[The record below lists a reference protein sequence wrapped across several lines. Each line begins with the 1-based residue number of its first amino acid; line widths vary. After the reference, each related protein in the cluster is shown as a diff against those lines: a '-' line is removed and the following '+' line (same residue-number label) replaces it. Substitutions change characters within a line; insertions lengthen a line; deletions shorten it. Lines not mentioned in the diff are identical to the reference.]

1 MEGVVDLVQDVLV
14 STEWLAQHLDDPSI
28 RIVDCRF
35 AFDQDMDQAYRE
47 SHIPGAVYLNW
58 SRDLTDPDHS
68 VEGMI
73 APPQQVASMMDKL
86 GIGDDTIVV
95 GYDQEGGHFAARL
108 WLVLARYGHGS
119 QVRIVDGGWT
129 AWTQEGRPTTSDET
143 ILPGASSS
151 HFTIDPNQAR
161 PGLVADWSEVHSAMS
176 DAGTMLL
183 DVRRWSEFTG
193 EEVRAAR
200 GGRIPNATWLFWQ
213 DNLNWTGD
221 RRFKPLDDIA
231 SLARE
236 VGITPETPV
245 ITYCQGGVRAA
256 HAAIA
261 LKLAGF
267 DNVKVY
273 DGSWAE
279 WGNRTDLPI
288 ETGEPGSPAG

>member
-1 MEGVVDLVQDVLV
+1 MDLAQDVLV
-14 STEWLAQHLDDPSI
+14 STQWLAEHLDDPAI
-28 RIVDCRF
+28 RIIDCRF
-35 AFDQDMDQAYRE
+35 AFDQDMEQAYRE
-47 SHIPGAVYLNW
+47 SHIPGAVYLSW

-73 APPQQVASMMDKL
+73 APPERVAAKMEQL

-95 GYDQEGGHFAARL
+95 GYDHEGGHFAARL

-119 QVRIVDGGWT
+119 QVHILDGGWT
-129 AWTQEGRPTTSDET
+129 AWTQENRATSSDET
-143 ILPGASSS
+143 VLSDAGSTR
-151 HFTIDPNQAR
+151 FTIDPNQER
-161 PGLVADWSEVHSAMS
+161 PGLIADWNEVLSATSSE
-176 DAGTMLL
+176 GPILL

-213 DNLNWTGD
+213 DSLDWTSD
-221 RRFKPLDDIA
+221 RRFKSLDEIA
-231 SLARE
+231 TLARK

-256 HAAIA
+256 HTAIA

-267 DNVKVY
+267 DNVRVY

-288 ETGEPGSPAG
+288 ETGEPSSTTG